1 MRFRR
6 KSEADTTQLC
16 CPQCKE
22 LLPEGQLDCD
32 MCGFTASSEAEKA
45 QCATGEGVVEHRAVS
60 ASEVPS
66 RR

>member
-6 KSEADTTQLC
+6 KSEAETTLC

-32 MCGFTASSEAEKA
+32 MCGYSAASEADKA
-45 QCATGEGVVEHRAVS
+45 QCATGEGVVEHDTVS
-60 ASEVPS
+60 ASEVPA